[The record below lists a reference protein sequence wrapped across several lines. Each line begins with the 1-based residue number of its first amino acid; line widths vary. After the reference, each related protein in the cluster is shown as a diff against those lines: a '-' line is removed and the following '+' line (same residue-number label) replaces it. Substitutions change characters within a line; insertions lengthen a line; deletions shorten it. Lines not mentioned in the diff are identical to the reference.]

1 MKLPSFVLVILQFA
15 CIAYFVIAVNFK
27 FFNLFSSLILVCAV
41 FLGIAAILYMS
52 WNNFSV
58 MPEPKSN
65 SKLITRGPYTI
76 IRHPMYTAVLLF
88 CASFLFSNLTY
99 LNFSVFCIL
108 AIVLVIKIN
117 KEEKYL
123 LHTFNHYSA
132 YSEKTNKIIPF
143 IW

>member
-1 MKLPSFVLVILQFA
+1 
-15 CIAYFVIAVNFK
+15 
-27 FFNLFSSLILVCAV
+27 
-41 FLGIAAILYMS
+41 LGIAAILYMS

-76 IRHPMYTAVLLF
+76 IRHPMYAAVFLF
-88 CASFLFSNLTY
+88 CASFLISELTY
-99 LNFSVFCIL
+99 LNLLMFCIL
-108 AIVLVIKIN
+108 TIVLVIKIN

-123 LHTFNHYSA
+123 INTFNNYSA
-132 YSEKTNKIIPF
+132 YSEKTKKIIPF